1 MLIDSHCHLDF
12 PQLSNSLESQLLKM
26 QEAGVGYA
34 LCVSVTKSSYVS
46 IKSITDKYSNI
57 FASVGVHPDYLDI
70 DEPDANWL
78 ISHAMSDPKIIAIGE
93 TGLDYFRFP
102 NAPYASL
109 AWQRDRFSNHIEAAL
124 IAQKPLIIHTRQAAD
139 DTIAI
144 LKSNNADKVGG
155 VFHCFTESK
164 EVALAALDMGFYISF
179 SGIVTFKNSTALQ
192 DTCKYIPLDRILVET
207 DSPYLAPQPVR
218 GTTNHPANVAFTAAF
233 IASLKNIEYNSF
245 CNQTTDNFNRLF
257 KTNCA

>member
-93 TGLDYFRFP
+93 TGLDYFRSVS
-102 NAPYASL
+102 YT
-109 AWQRDRFSNHIEAAL
+109 H
-124 IAQKPLIIHTRQAAD
+124 
-139 DTIAI
+139 
-144 LKSNNADKVGG
+144 
-155 VFHCFTESK
+155 
-164 EVALAALDMGFYISF
+164 
-179 SGIVTFKNSTALQ
+179 
-192 DTCKYIPLDRILVET
+192 
-207 DSPYLAPQPVR
+207 
-218 GTTNHPANVAFTAAF
+218 
-233 IASLKNIEYNSF
+233 
-245 CNQTTDNFNRLF
+245 
-257 KTNCA
+257 